1 MATQKTIKTMPE
13 LNEGALTANRI
24 IHLKEKPVKGNYDA
38 EHLKAINRYLLQD
51 IPMYNG
57 GQYRIS
63 SGEHVRSRSI
73 NGGAESYVVHYKHG
87 GVSDKDINDAMR
99 RFGKFDDVKQLP
111 QAEVSQRLSKLYA
124 DLDHI
129 HPFNEANSRTLRLYT
144 EQVAKEV
151 GYKLDWTKTNQN
163 VNARD
168 TLYMAR
174 DLEVSKR
181 SHPDLTIDRMRDAT
195 RSQYEAYD
203 TQKKL
208 NGVKPLEAIF
218 RENLTVER
226 QQVMTRQSPYQAGK
240 QSVESQVAQNRTQ
253 QSSITQV
260 KTSEAKM
267 NTAKSEVNFR
277 RGK

>member
-1 MATQKTIKTMPE
+1 MATQKTIKTSPE

-24 IHLKEKPVKGNYDA
+24 IHLKEKPIKGNYDA

-63 SGEHVRSRSI
+63 SGEHVRSRSMN
-73 NGGAESYVVHYKHG
+73 NGEDSYVVHYKYG
-87 GVSDKDINDAMR
+87 GVSDKDINNAMKAFG
-99 RFGKFDDVKQLP
+99 RFDEVKAMP
-111 QAEVSQRLSKLYA
+111 QAEVSARLSKLYA

-181 SHPDLTIDRMRDAT
+181 SHPDLSIDRMRDAT
-195 RSQYEAYD
+195 RSQYEAYE
-203 TQKKL
+203 TQKRLGGSKS
-208 NGVKPLEAIF
+208 LESII

-226 QQVMTRQSPYQAGK
+226 QQVMTKQSPYQAGK
-240 QSVESQVAQNRTQ
+240 ERVQGQVTQ
-253 QSSITQV
+253 QKVQQASITPV
-260 KTSEAKM
+260 KTNESRM
-267 NTAKSEVNFR
+267 STAKSEVNFR